1 MRIDSA
7 DNEPELFLFFMLDLL
22 VKFFLIKI
30 LEALFLWS
38 VELKFGHLC
47 AQEDIDDTVYSAV
60 YNFRNKL
67 YVFYFIVVKNPAL
80 RLS

>member
-38 VELKFGHLC
+38 VELKFGHLYEE
-47 AQEDIDDTVYSAV
+47 EDINDTFYAV
-60 YNFRNKL
+60 A
-67 YVFYFIVVKNPAL
+67 YFPQ
-80 RLS
+80 